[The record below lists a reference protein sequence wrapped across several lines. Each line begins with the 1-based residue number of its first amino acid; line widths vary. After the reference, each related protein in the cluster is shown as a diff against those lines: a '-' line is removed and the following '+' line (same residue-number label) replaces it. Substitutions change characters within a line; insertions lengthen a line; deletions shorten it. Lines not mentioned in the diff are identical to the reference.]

1 MSNKSS
7 EENLNPTNKQELLKD
22 INAEIVSVGNINQQN
37 TTNIKNQIIIQG
49 NIPEASPLSAS
60 YREVFKPLI
69 ENRLTLFGGRST
81 VLTQIN
87 NFINKLSG
95 GYLVIKAPAGF
106 GKTSLM
112 AKLLS
117 EAPETFAYHF
127 FATYEE
133 PRSLTEEGFLRN
145 VVEQMAGWH
154 DYKDTLPEKL
164 SELQALYHNL
174 LDKPLE
180 HSHVL
185 IIDGIDEVNW
195 KISSYVSRR
204 LPDNLHIIL
213 TVRDVGQDL
222 TVDYDF
228 HSYQTECLQLEGLSR
243 DDVTDVLQQA
253 GKQTE
258 VFVDNPTFIDEVM
271 RISAYQEQPSLGA
284 DPFYVRWLAE
294 DIASGRLNAANI
306 STQPKGLEKYLD
318 AWWQDIKKSAGEQPI
333 KDLFGTL
340 TAALG
345 AINRQDLESINDSL
359 IDDWA
364 ADKFDDVLKQ
374 VRRFVIGNEERGYTI
389 AHPRLRQ
396 YMRSKIKTEAYNRKL
411 LDLCASW
418 HENHSLYAL
427 RYYAEHLRNAKQWN
441 ELYALAQN
449 KVFADAQRQQIPDEP
464 ELPLQVLH
472 IALQTAADR
481 DDAGA
486 IAKFLLMHAKQFLAA
501 ESPLE
506 ALRKGSLDKAWKLA
520 DWCDIEYC
528 ILWYLLLAWELKE
541 TGCFTEAQATLKR
554 LHQKKLYKFP
564 GYGIAS
570 WQGDYAVVFFAHLF
584 EINEDICTSLSH
596 DVLDNF
602 HLRSLYNIFRKNSY
616 FTAALQTVKG
626 INPEI
631 QQVEILISIA
641 KAQVN
646 QGDKK
651 AAQNTL
657 LKALKIIYK
666 FSNDKVYPFQMQWI
680 AEVQMKLLGDM
691 EAARETLASLI
702 EIAETIPNKYQK
714 VRVFIAIADIQID
727 LEISNEAIQTL
738 EYVENLPGKED
749 FLKDIAKVLY
759 NLGQKEKALAKF
771 SIAKKIAFEIQDKN
785 KRVNTLGDI
794 AVEQAML
801 KEFDAALETAEE
813 IDDDLHQSKTLEMI
827 LMHQRATEDFTSSLK
842 IINKIKAVSNRIN
855 ALWQLAKKQVE
866 SRKFSDALDTVKIS
880 DNKSVQNDILIKVI
894 TAQAELGNIPAALEN
909 KQHIQDTNLQDKALS
924 VIAKGYA
931 KLKNYDAA
939 YQIIEEIN
947 HKFQYM
953 MTLLVEIA
961 TVQAESGNISDA
973 LKTKDKIEDKHIQ
986 QQALSQIAQAY
997 SKAKKYD
1004 TALNV
1009 AKQLYIPPLR
1019 AKTLGAIANQ
1029 QIDDGIINNAIETF
1043 STNLKLEQQP
1053 VISNFYIQACALA
1066 ELTEI
1071 QINKGQKID
1080 VSENIS
1086 SIYKIVQKLD
1096 NSAEKADILTKIANI
1111 YVLQENFEDAKL
1123 LCNQAFKAAINTSN
1137 GRDDQRSKIFEL
1149 IAQIQVK
1156 AGEFDVAL
1164 KTIELIKIP
1173 SHKVNILVTIA
1184 QLKSKSD
1191 EQERERWKKNIT
1203 TIPHEIYDPRLFIVM
1218 DSSVKFWSTVAVAQA
1233 AIGDREA
1240 ALATF
1245 ADLLDSAQEQASE
1258 EYRKESTIFKT
1269 QRELSVIAAG
1279 LAKAGEIGI
1288 ALKITEEIEDAS
1300 EKLNALWTIT
1310 WNQFQQGE
1318 KITTLAASLE
1328 AKDKIKDETKLL
1340 EALQIIAQI
1349 QAIAGKGQDSVK
1361 TADTII
1367 RDRNW
1372 YLPSIASWLAQ
1383 TGDKANFKRLLI
1395 PCAYYLDSAYE
1406 MCGYLAQLYP
1416 EQIGSIS
1423 EVLKEFN

>member
-7 EENLNPTNKQELLKD
+7 EENKIPSIQQNLLNN
-22 INAEIVSVGNINQQN
+22 NSVGRDLIIDKIEQNNIINNWN
-37 TTNIKNQIIIQG
+37 TPQSNSLHAK
-49 NIPEASPLSAS
+49 
-60 YREVFKPLI
+60 YHEVFKPLI
-69 ENRLTLFGGRST
+69 ENRLTLFGGRNT

-95 GYLVIKAPAGF
+95 SYLVIKAPAGF

-112 AKLLS
+112 AKLVN
-117 EAPETFAYHF
+117 EAPKTFAYHF

-133 PRSLTEEGFLRN
+133 ARSVTEEGFLRN
-145 VVEQMAGWH
+145 VVEQIADWH
-154 DYKDTLPEKL
+154 GYNNTLPEKL
-164 SELQALYHNL
+164 SDLQALYHNL

-180 HSHVL
+180 HTHVL
-185 IIDGIDEVNW
+185 TIDGIDEVNW
-195 KISSYVSRR
+195 KISSYLSRR

-228 HSYQTECLQLEGLSR
+228 PSYQTEYLQLGGLSR
-243 DDVTDVLQQA
+243 DDVTDVLQQT
-253 GKQTE
+253 GKQAE
-258 VFVDNPTFIDEVM
+258 VFADNPTLIDEVM
-271 RISAYQEQPSLGA
+271 RISAYQEEPSLGA

-294 DIASGRLNAANI
+294 DIALGRLNAGNI
-306 STQPKGLEKYLD
+306 ATQPKGLKKYLD
-318 AWWQDIKKSAGEQPI
+318 TWWQDIKKSAGEQPI

-345 AINRQDLESINDSL
+345 AINRQDLESINHSL
-359 IDDWA
+359 VDEWA
-364 ADKFDDVLKQ
+364 ADKFDDILSQ
-374 VRRFVIGNEERGYTI
+374 VRRFVIGNEERGYAI

-396 YMRSKIKTEAYNRKL
+396 YMRFKIKTKIYNSKL

-427 RYYAEHLRNAKQWN
+427 RYYAEHLRDAKQCN
-441 ELYALAQN
+441 ELYVLAQN
-449 KVFADAQRQQIPDEP
+449 QTFGDAQRQQIPNEP
-464 ELPLQVLH
+464 ELPLKNLH
-472 IALQTAADR
+472 IALETAAER
-481 DDAGA
+481 DDASA

-506 ALRKGSLDKAWKLA
+506 ALRTGSLDKAWKLA

-541 TGCFTEAQATLKR
+541 TGYLTEAQATLKR
-554 LHQKKLYKFP
+554 LHEKNLYNFP

-570 WQGDYAVVFFAHLF
+570 WQGDYAVVFFTHLF
-584 EINEDICTSLSH
+584 EINEEICVSLSH
-596 DVLDNF
+596 DVFDNF
-602 HLRSLYNIFRKNSY
+602 HLRILSKIFIDNGY
-616 FTAALQTVKG
+616 FTAALQTVEG
-626 INPEI
+626 ISPEI
-631 QQVEILISIA
+631 QQIESLISIA
-641 KAQVN
+641 KAQAN

-657 LKALKIIYK
+657 LKALKIIHK

-680 AEVQMKLLGDM
+680 AQVQMKLLGDI

-702 EIAETIPNKYQK
+702 KIAETIPNKYQK
-714 VRVFIAIADIQID
+714 VRDFIAIADIQID
-727 LEISNEAIQTL
+727 LEMSNEAIQTL
-738 EYVENLPGKED
+738 EYVETLPGKED
-749 FLKDIAKVLY
+749 FFKDIAKVLY
-759 NLGQKEKALAKF
+759 KLGQKEKALTKF
-771 SIAKKIAFEIQDKN
+771 SIAKKIAFDIEDES

-801 KEFDAALETAEE
+801 KDFDAALQTAED
-813 IDDDLHQSKTLEMI
+813 IDDELDQSKTLEKI
-827 LMHQRATEDFTSSLK
+827 LMHQRAAEDFTDFIK
-842 IINKIKAVSNRIN
+842 TINKIKVLSNKIN
-855 ALWQLAKKQVE
+855 ALWQLAQTQVE
-866 SRKFSDALDTVKIS
+866 LRKFSDALETVKIIE
-880 DNKSVQNDILIKVI
+880 NKSFQDDILIRVI

-909 KQHIQDTNLQDKALS
+909 KQHIQDKKLQDKALS
-924 VIAKGYA
+924 AIAKGYA

-939 YQIIEEIN
+939 YQTIEEVN

-953 MTLLVEIA
+953 KSLVEIA
-961 TVQAESGNISDA
+961 TVQAEFGNISEA

-997 SKAKKYD
+997 SKVKKYD
-1004 TALNV
+1004 MALNV
-1009 AKQLYIPPLR
+1009 AKQIYIPPLR
-1019 AKTLGAIANQ
+1019 AKTLGAIANR
-1029 QIDDGIINNAIETF
+1029 QIYDGNINNAIETF

-1053 VISNFYIQACALA
+1053 VISNLYIQACALV
-1066 ELTEI
+1066 ELTDI
-1071 QINKGQKID
+1071 QINKDQKTD

-1096 NSAEKADILTKIANI
+1096 NPAEKANILTKVANI
-1111 YVLQENFEDAKL
+1111 HIAQENFEEAKSFW
-1123 LCNQAFKAAINTSN
+1123 NQAFEAATNISN
-1137 GRDDQRSKIFEL
+1137 GREDQRSKIFEF
-1149 IAQIQVK
+1149 IAQVQAK
-1156 AGEFDVAL
+1156 AGDFNVAL
-1164 KTIELIKIP
+1164 KTMQLIKIP
-1173 SHKVNILVTIA
+1173 FHQVNVLVTIA

-1191 EQERERWKKNIT
+1191 EQEREKWKKIIT
-1203 TIPHEIYDPRLFIVM
+1203 TIPHEIYDPRLFVVM

-1245 ADLLDSAQEQASE
+1245 ADLLDSARKQAIE
-1258 EYRKESTIFKT
+1258 EYRKKSIIFET

-1279 LAKAGEIGI
+1279 LAKAGEIST
-1288 ALKITEEIEDAS
+1288 ALEIIEEIEDAT

-1310 WNQFQQGE
+1310 LNQFQQGK
-1318 KITTLAASLE
+1318 KITTLVAALE

-1349 QAIAGKGQDSVK
+1349 QAIAGKGQDAVK

-1367 RDRNW
+1367 RYRNW

-1383 TGDKANFKRLLI
+1383 TGDKANFKRFLI
-1395 PCAYYLDSAYE
+1395 PCAYYLDAAYE
-1406 MCGYLAQLYP
+1406 MSGYLAQLYT
-1416 EQIGSIS
+1416 EQADYVSKVIR
-1423 EVLKEFN
+1423 E